1 LKTAHATARHA
12 LGVLRLAA
20 AATALVILADGTA
33 RAQVTPAAG
42 YTPPD
47 DTPSIKVGALIF
59 ADYTY
64 QQKPTTKDAAGNEIS
79 PSSFNVTRAYI
90 NVTGNI
96 SHIVAFRITPDIT
109 RFSQS
114 GNSLDGS
121 MTYRLK
127 YAYLQINLDDWLPK
141 GSWVKFGMQ
150 QTPFLDSVEGIYRYR
165 FQGTTFT
172 EREGYLAS
180 SDLGAAF
187 RTTFPNNYGDVH
199 VGFYNGEGYSKP
211 EVNNKKAF
219 MARVG
224 FRPLPR
230 HPVLKSWRLQGFWT
244 RDNYVENA
252 PRNRSIFNTTFE
264 HPYFNMGFDYL
275 ATTDKVS
282 SAPTNGVDLYP
293 TLDGK
298 GWSFWATPKKAFPNG
313 SSIEGL
319 IRYDHMKPGGMA
331 SATAITSPD
340 GVNQRWIGGVAY
352 WFPKQGSVSAALLFD
367 IENVTYSYWSPEK
380 PTQQRV
386 FVHSLISF

>member
-1 LKTAHATARHA
+1 MKTARAAANRSFKPWFPI
-12 LGVLRLAA
+12 LAA
-20 AATALVILADGTA
+20 ATLALGAAQSAG
-33 RAQVTPAAG
+33 AQVTPAAG

-59 ADYTY
+59 ADYAY
-64 QQKPTTKDAAGNEIS
+64 QQTPTTTDPAGNTIN

-96 SHIVAFRITPDIT
+96 SHLVAFRITPDIT
-109 RFSQS
+109 RFSQA

-121 MTYRLK
+121 LTYRLK
-127 YAYLQINLDDWLPK
+127 YAYAQFNLDDWLPK
-141 GSWVKFGMQ
+141 GSWVRLGMQ
-150 QTPFLDSVEGIYRYR
+150 QTPFLESIEGIYRYR

-180 SDLGAAF
+180 SDLGVTF
-187 RTTFPNNYGDVH
+187 RTAFPKNYGDVH

-219 MARVG
+219 VARVG

-230 HPVLKSWRLQGFWT
+230 HPLLKTWRLQGFWT
-244 RDNYVENA
+244 RDSYMEGA
-252 PRNRSIFNTTFE
+252 PRNRSMFNTTFE
-264 HPYFNMGFDYL
+264 HPYVNVGVDYI

-282 SAPTNGVDLYP
+282 SARTDGADRYP

-298 GWSFWATPKKAFPNG
+298 GWSVWATPKKALPNG

-319 IRYDHMKPGGMA
+319 LRYDHMKPGGA
-331 SATAITSPD
+331 ANATAIASPD
-340 GVNQRWIGGVAY
+340 GLNERLIAGVAY
-352 WFPKQGSVSAALLFD
+352 WFPKQGTVSTAVMIDVDTA
-367 IENVTYSYWSPEK
+367 TYSNWSPEK
-380 PTQQRV
+380 PTQRRI